1 MDFKK
6 PNKKDYGW
14 HDQQGFDDEPSGWL
28 IEHGEEEYYKALNKY
43 KAYIYLNEKIKEML
57 IDSDILFVSEFGWS
71 LYFILKNGNRY
82 RLNLSKIS
90 NKIS

>member
-1 MDFKK
+1 MDFQK

-28 IEHGEEEYYKALNKY
+28 IEHGEQEYYKALNKY
-43 KAYIYLNEKIKEML
+43 NAYIYLNNKIKEML
-57 IDSDILFVSEFGWS
+57 IDSEISNTSEFGGS
-71 LYFILKNGNRY
+71 LYFVLNNGNRY

-90 NKIS
+90 NKI